1 MLRVKEKMLKLNF
14 LKQVIL
20 LNKKLIGRKIIVK
33 VKETDDS
40 IEINL
45 DKNRPS
51 NFESNEIYDR
61 VRVSRHEE
69 TLQVQEEG
77 GKRKIHTS

>member
-1 MLRVKEKMLKLNF
+1 MLRVREKILKLKF

-20 LNKKLIGRKIIVK
+20 LNIKLIGRKIIVK

-51 NFESNEIYDR
+51 NFESNELYDR
-61 VRVSRHEE
+61 VKVSRHEE
-69 TLQVQEEG
+69 TLEV
-77 GKRKIHTS
+77 

>member
-1 MLRVKEKMLKLNF
+1 MLRVKEKMLKLKI

-20 LNKKLIGRKIIVK
+20 LNRKLKIIVK
-33 VKETDDS
+33 VKETYDS

-69 TLQVQEEG
+69 TLEVQEEG